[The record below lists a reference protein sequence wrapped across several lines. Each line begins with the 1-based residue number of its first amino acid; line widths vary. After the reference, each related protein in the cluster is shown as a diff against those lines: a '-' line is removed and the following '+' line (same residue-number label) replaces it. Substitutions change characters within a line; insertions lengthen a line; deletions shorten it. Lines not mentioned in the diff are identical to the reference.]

1 MFVTFCIYIVIIITF
16 SSGEKKMA
24 VKGKI
29 LGIDFKRDA
38 DAILLGA
45 GFMFALSVLPFVSGP
60 VLGVI
65 TKVRTMVGGNK

>member
-1 MFVTFCIYIVIIITF
+1 
-16 SSGEKKMA
+16 MA

-45 GFMFALSVLPFVSGP
+45 GLMFALSVLPYVSGP